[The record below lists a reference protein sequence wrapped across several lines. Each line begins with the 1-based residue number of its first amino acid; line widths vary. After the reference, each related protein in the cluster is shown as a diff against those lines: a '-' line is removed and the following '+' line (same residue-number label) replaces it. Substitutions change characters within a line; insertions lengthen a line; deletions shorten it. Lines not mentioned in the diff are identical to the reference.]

1 MSGAK
6 ADWISHADPAV
17 EGFARY
23 LSGEKDASPHT
34 LKNYAMDIG
43 QFAAHRW
50 PSLSAPFAWGEVTR
64 LDARAFLVNVQKSGA
79 KPTTSS
85 RKISSLRSF
94 FKYMDR
100 EGLVK
105 GNPFSGLPRPR
116 KERGLPKILS
126 VKEIGALLDTPWALR
141 EAEGKPDAFGDY
153 AAARDTAILEVLY
166 STGTRLS
173 ELTTL
178 REDRV
183 DLIGG
188 VIRVLGK
195 GKKERLCLLGAPAVK
210 ALDDALERRESFL
223 ASLGHFKRPPAL
235 FLNKLGTPL
244 GNRSIQRM
252 MKQMLRAAG
261 LNENLSPHA
270 LRHSFAT
277 HLLDAGADLRS
288 VQELLGHSS
297 LSTTQIYTHVS
308 IERMKEVY
316 AKAHPRARRGR

>member
-1 MSGAK
+1 MI
-6 ADWISHADPAV
+6 DHADPAV
-17 EGFARY
+17 GGFARY

-50 PSLSAPFAWGEVTR
+50 PSLPAPHDWREVTR
-64 LDARAFLVNVQKSGA
+64 LDARSFLVHVQKSGA

-94 FKYMDR
+94 FKYLDR
-100 EGLVK
+100 EGLVQ

-126 VKEIGALLDTPWALR
+126 VKEIGVLLDTPWALR
-141 EAEGKPDAFGDY
+141 AAEGHPDAFGDY

-195 GKKERLCLLGAPAVK
+195 GKKERLCLLGAPAVRT
-210 ALDDALERRESFL
+210 LDDALERREAFL
-223 ASLGHFKRPPAL
+223 ASLGNFKRPPAL

-252 MKQMLRAAG
+252 MKHMLRAAG

-316 AKAHPRARRGR
+316 AKAHPRARGGT